1 MSVRFATASDAR
13 AILAIYAPN
22 VSDAFVSF
30 ETEVPTEQEM
40 RRRIVATLASH
51 PWLVWEEGGV
61 VLGYAYASKHRERAA
76 YQWSTDVSC
85 YVHPAA
91 RGRGIG
97 KSLYVE
103 LLRLLR
109 EQGFVNAYAGIA
121 LPNEASVR
129 LHESVGFT
137 HLGTYRA
144 VGFKQ
149 GAWRDVGWW
158 EVRLGSLPAEPGM
171 PGPPP
176 STP

>member
-1 MSVRFATASDAR
+1 MSIRFATAADAPG
-13 AILAIYAPN
+13 ILAIYAPN
-22 VSDAFVSF
+22 VSGAFVSF
-30 ETEVPTEQEM
+30 ETEVPTEEEM
-40 RRRIVATLASH
+40 RRRIVATLVSY
-51 PWLVWEEGGV
+51 PWLVWDQGGE

-85 YVHPAA
+85 YVRPDA

-97 KSLYVE
+97 KSLYLA
-103 LLRLLR
+103 LLQVLR
-109 EQGFVNAYAGIA
+109 RQGFINAYAGIA
-121 LPNEASVR
+121 LPNDASVR
-129 LHESVGFT
+129 LHESVGFR

-158 EVRLGSLPAEPGM
+158 EVRLGSLPAEPGA

-176 STP
+176 SAL